1 MPRLSILIP
10 AYNAEKFIAKTID
23 SVLAQT
29 YTDWELIIVE
39 DKSTDNSYRIIKQY
53 EARCPEKIKAFQNDT
68 NLGMM
73 LNWNK
78 GIDLCK
84 SELFVKLDADD
95 IWQPTFLEK
104 SIKILD
110 KFPEVGLVFTKY
122 VNIDKLDKIIPD
134 TEIELPDFANERP
147 FSTIPLVQQ
156 GHLKMLSYSILQQG
170 LSVMRRAIFDEIGKY
185 RYLITKKTQAAT
197 DSEFYFRVGLHYKIF
212 CINET
217 LYHYRMHTT
226 SISRLDVENNVTGF
240 KIYELK
246 TTIFNYFHE
255 QNKITDSFYISNI
268 NEITFKYNIFLI
280 QYLFKKNNKLGGFCV
295 FLKTLIFAP
304 IKTLLFYKNRLLQRW
319 KHLK

>member
-95 IWQPTFLEK
+95 IWLPTFLEK
-104 SIKILD
+104 SIAVLD
-110 KFPEVGLVFTKY
+110 QYPEVGLVFTKY
-122 VNIDKLDKIIPD
+122 VNIDDTDAIIPN
-134 TEIELPDFANERP
+134 TEITLPDFAIEKP
-147 FSTIPLVQQ
+147 FSTIPLVKLGQD
-156 GHLKMLSYSILQQG
+156 KMLQYPILRQG
-170 LSVMRRAIFDEIGKY
+170 LSVMRRTIFEEIGKY
-185 RYLITKKTQAAT
+185 RFLLSKDTQAAT
-197 DSEFYFRVGLHYKIF
+197 DTEFYFRLGLHHAIY
-212 CINET
+212 CVNET
-217 LYHYRMHTT
+217 LYHYRVHAT
-226 SISRLDVENNVTGF
+226 SISKTDTNSQLSSKKMYEIKKCILDYYYHQQQIDTPFYNKNLAQVQ
-240 KIYELK
+240 
-246 TTIFNYFHE
+246 FNY
-255 QNKITDSFYISNI
+255 NV
-268 NEITFKYNIFLI
+268 FLI
-280 QYLFKKNNKLGGFCV
+280 QKFRKEKNRSKMLSVLVKTV
-295 FLKTLIFAP
+295 FLSP
-304 IKTLLFYKNRLLQRW
+304 IQTITFYYKRY
-319 KHLK
+319 KASE

>member
-95 IWQPTFLEK
+95 IWLPTFLEK
-104 SIKILD
+104 SIAVLD
-110 KFPEVGLVFTKY
+110 QYPEVGLVFTKY
-122 VNIDKLDKIIPD
+122 VNIDDTDAIIPN
-134 TEIELPDFANERP
+134 TEITLPDFAIEKP
-147 FSTIPLVQQ
+147 FSTIPLVKLGQD
-156 GHLKMLSYSILQQG
+156 KMLQYPILRQG
-170 LSVMRRAIFDEIGKY
+170 LSVMRRTIFEEIGKY
-185 RYLITKKTQAAT
+185 RFLLSKDTQAAT
-197 DSEFYFRVGLHYKIF
+197 DTEFYFRLGLHHAIY
-212 CINET
+212 CVNET
-217 LYHYRMHTT
+217 LYHYRVHAT
-226 SISRLDVENNVTGF
+226 SISKTDTNSQLSSKKMYEIKKCILDYYYHQQQIDTPF
-240 KIYELK
+240 Y
-246 TTIFNYFHE
+246 
-255 QNKITDSFYISNI
+255 NKN
-268 NEITFKYNIFLI
+268 LA
-280 QYLFKKNNKLGGFCV
+280 QV
-295 FLKTLIFAP
+295 
-304 IKTLLFYKNRLLQRW
+304 Q
-319 KHLK
+319 

>member
-53 EARCPEKIKAFQNDT
+53 EAQYPEKIKAFQNDT

-73 LNWNK
+73 QNWNK

-95 IWQPTFLEK
+95 IWLPTFLEK
-104 SIKILD
+104 SIAVLD
-110 KFPEVGLVFTKY
+110 QYPEVGLVFTKY
-122 VNIDKLDKIIPD
+122 VNIDANDSIIPN
-134 TEIELPDFANERP
+134 TEITLPDFATEKP
-147 FSTIPLVQQ
+147 FSTIPLVQLGQ
-156 GHLKMLSYSILQQG
+156 DKMLQYPILRQG

-185 RYLITKKTQAAT
+185 RFLISKDTQAAT
-197 DSEFYFRVGLHYKIF
+197 DTEFYFRLGLHHAIY

-217 LYHYRMHTT
+217 LYHYRIHAT
-226 SISRLDVENNVTGF
+226 SISKTDTDSQLSS
-240 KIYELK
+240 KKMYEIKRCILEYFYAQK
-246 TTIFNYFHE
+246 TIDTPFYNKNRTQVQFNY
-255 QNKITDSFYISNI
+255 NV
-268 NEITFKYNIFLI
+268 FLI
-280 QYLFKKNNKLGGFCV
+280 QKFRKEKNSSKMVSLLVKTV
-295 FLKTLIFAP
+295 FLSP
-304 IKTLLFYKNRLLQRW
+304 IKTITFYYKRY
-319 KHLK
+319 KASE

>member
-122 VNIDKLDKIIPD
+122 VNIDDTDAIIPN
-134 TEIELPDFANERP
+134 TEITLPDFAIEKP
-147 FSTIPLVQQ
+147 FSTIPLVKLGQD
-156 GHLKMLSYSILQQG
+156 KMLQYPILRQG
-170 LSVMRRAIFDEIGKY
+170 LSVMRRTIFEEIGKY
-185 RYLITKKTQAAT
+185 RFLLSKDTQAAT
-197 DSEFYFRVGLHYKIF
+197 DTEFYFRLGLHHAIY
-212 CINET
+212 CVNET
-217 LYHYRMHTT
+217 LYHYRVHAT
-226 SISRLDVENNVTGF
+226 SISKTDTNSQLSSKKMYEIKKCILDYYYHQQQIDTPFYNKNLAQVQ
-240 KIYELK
+240 
-246 TTIFNYFHE
+246 FNY
-255 QNKITDSFYISNI
+255 NV
-268 NEITFKYNIFLI
+268 FLI
-280 QYLFKKNNKLGGFCV
+280 QKFRKEKNRSKMLSVLVKTV
-295 FLKTLIFAP
+295 FLSP
-304 IKTLLFYKNRLLQRW
+304 IQTITFYYKRY
-319 KHLK
+319 KASE

>member
-39 DKSTDNSYRIIKQY
+39 DKSTDDTFSIIKQY
-53 EARCPEKIKAFQNDT
+53 EAKYPSKIKVYQNDA

-73 LNWNK
+73 LNWNR

-122 VNIDKLDKIIPD
+122 VNIDDTDAIIPN
-134 TEIELPDFANERP
+134 TEITLPDFAIEKP
-147 FSTIPLVQQ
+147 FSTIPLVKLGQD
-156 GHLKMLSYSILQQG
+156 KMLQYPILRQG
-170 LSVMRRAIFDEIGKY
+170 LSVMRRTIFEEIGKY
-185 RYLITKKTQAAT
+185 RFLLSKDTQAAT
-197 DSEFYFRVGLHYKIF
+197 DTEFYVSLGLHHAIY
-212 CINET
+212 CVNET
-217 LYHYRMHTT
+217 LYHYRVHAT
-226 SISRLDVENNVTGF
+226 SISKTDTNSQLSSKKMYEIKKCILDYYYHQQQIDTPFYNKNLAQVQ
-240 KIYELK
+240 
-246 TTIFNYFHE
+246 FNY
-255 QNKITDSFYISNI
+255 NV
-268 NEITFKYNIFLI
+268 FLI
-280 QYLFKKNNKLGGFCV
+280 QKFRKEKNRSKMLSVLVKTV
-295 FLKTLIFAP
+295 FLSP
-304 IKTLLFYKNRLLQRW
+304 IQTITFYYKR
-319 KHLK
+319 